1 MAALNPLVSF
11 AANDVTIDSTVNI
24 SVGGYT
30 LAVNGSSYTIDSIV
44 VGADSFDVTLSTD
57 KSFGVTSSDR
67 RKLTVSPTSFV
78 TLTNTCNSSES
89 SVIMKANHSSGSIT
103 VTVTPSTTQICSAGG
118 GGGAPGSTGG
128 GGGSLASY
136 NYGATPA
143 TPTVS
148 PATPAAPALASASPV
163 AKAVSPAFNRE
174 LERGGRGEDV
184 TRLQQLL
191 AKDPSIYPEGQV
203 TGFYGAL
210 TQKAVR
216 AFQKKYGIS
225 QVGRVG
231 PQTLAKLNEVFGG
244 EAPAAAPASSS
255 ANAELMSKLQAQIE
269 ALLKQIQELQ
279 AKKAQ

>member
-1 MAALNPLVSF
+1 MKRFISIIVGLIISPVMVF
-11 AANDVTIDSTVNI
+11 AADDVTLDSSVNI
-24 SVGGYT
+24 SVGGYS
-30 LAVNGSSYTIDSIV
+30 LAVSGSTYTIDSIV
-44 VGADSFDVTLSTD
+44 VGASSFDVTLSTSR
-57 KSFGVTSSDR
+57 SFGVTSSDR
-67 RKLTVSPTSFV
+67 RKLTVSPLTYV

-89 SVIMKANHSSGSIT
+89 SVIMNTSQDSGSIT
-103 VTVTPSTTQICSAGG
+103 VTVTPSTTQLCTDSGDSG
-118 GGGAPGSTGG
+118 SGAVGG

-148 PATPAAPALASASPV
+148 PATPAAPAL
-163 AKAVSPAFNRE
+163 NRE

-244 EAPAAAPASSS
+244 TVPASNSV
-255 ANAELMSKLQAQIE
+255 NAETMNKLQAQIE

-279 AKKAQ
+279 AKKSQ